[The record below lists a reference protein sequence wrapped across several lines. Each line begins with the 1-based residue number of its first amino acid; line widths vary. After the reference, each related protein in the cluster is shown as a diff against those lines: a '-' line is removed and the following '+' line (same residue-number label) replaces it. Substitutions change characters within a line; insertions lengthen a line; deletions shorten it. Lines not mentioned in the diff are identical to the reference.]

1 MNRETPLVLDSS
13 AVLAWVFREKGADF
27 VEELLPQAAM
37 STANFAEV
45 TAVCLRRG
53 YLHPPEQLH
62 QDLMA
67 LGLGIEPTS
76 VGQAVRA
83 GRLIHQS
90 YAERQHYGGRTL
102 ALGDALCIALGESL
116 NRPLVTGDTL
126 WKDMEDQ
133 FTVPV
138 HLFR

>member
-1 MNRETPLVLDSS
+1 MKSESPVVLDSS
-13 AVLAWVFREKGADF
+13 AVLAWVFQEKGAD
-27 VEELLPQAAM
+27 VVDELLPEAAM
-37 STANFAEV
+37 AAANLAEV

-62 QDLMA
+62 QDLTA
-67 LGLGIEPTS
+67 LGLS
-76 VGQAVRA
+76 VEDTTAEQAVRA
-83 GRLIHQS
+83 GKLIHES
-90 YAERQHYGGRTL
+90 HRDRQLYGGRTL
-102 ALGDALCIALGESL
+102 ALGDALCAALGERL

-126 WKDMEDQ
+126 WKDLEDK